1 MSAWPLAFLL
11 EEPGMTRRSALFGL
25 LGAIL
30 MAFTPAVSQ
39 AADPLKIAY
48 SDWPGWVAW
57 EVAIQKDFFKA
68 EGVDVQFTW
77 LEYSPSMD
85 AFSANKVDACLMTNG
100 DAMVT
105 GESGRKSTGILL
117 TDYSNGNDMIV
128 AKPGYNSIK
137 DLKGKKIGVEVTL
150 VEHLMLLKALEA
162 NGMKESDVTLVKVKT
177 DDTPQTLASG
187 GVDAIGAWYPLA
199 GQALKTVAGSK
210 ALFTSAQ
217 VPGLIYDGL
226 YVGKDSLA
234 ARKADWQ
241 KVTKVWFKT
250 VAYIQD
256 PKTHDE
262 AVKIMAAR
270 VKVSPADYD
279 KSLKGTFLLDLPGNV
294 KAYEKRDTLDS
305 VYGSSKTADAFYVKN
320 DVYKKAADI
329 DSYLDVGI
337 IKELSK

>member
-1 MSAWPLAFLL
+1 
-11 EEPGMTRRSALFGL
+11 MTRRSVLFGL
-25 LGAIL
+25 LSAVL
-30 MAFTPAVSQ
+30 MAFAPAVSR

-57 EVAIQKDFFKA
+57 EVAIQKGFFKTEA
-68 EGVDVQFTW
+68 VDVEFIW
-77 LEYSPSMD
+77 LEYAPSMD
-85 AFSANKVDACLMTNG
+85 AFSANKVDAVLMTNG

-105 GESGRKSTGILL
+105 GEAGRKSTGILL

-128 AKPGYNSIK
+128 AKPGIATIK
-137 DLKGKKIGVEVTL
+137 DLKGKKVGIELTL

-162 NGMKESDVTLVKVKT
+162 NSMKESDVTLVKVAT
-177 DDTPQTLASG
+177 NDTPQTLASG
-187 GVDAIGAWYPLA
+187 SVDAIGAWYPLA
-199 GQALKTVAGSK
+199 GQALKQVAGSK
-210 ALFTSAQ
+210 ALFTSKE

-234 ARKADWQ
+234 ARKADWA

-250 VAYIQD
+250 VAYIND

-262 AVKIMAAR
+262 SVKIMAAK
-270 VKVSPADYD
+270 VKVSPEDYD
-279 KSLKGTFLLDLPGNV
+279 KSLKGTFLLDLPGNL
-294 KAYEKRDTLDS
+294 KAYEKRETLDS

-329 DSYLDVGI
+329 DAYLDPSI
-337 IKELSK
+337 LKALPK

>member
-1 MSAWPLAFLL
+1 MGLS
-11 EEPGMTRRSALFGL
+11 RRGL
-25 LGAIL
+25 LVGLFCAL
-30 MAFTPAVSQ
+30 CMAAVPLRAR

-57 EVAIQKDFFKA
+57 EVAIQKGFFKD

-77 LEYSPSMD
+77 LEYAPSMD
-85 AFSANKVDACLMTNG
+85 AFSANKVDAVLMTNG

-105 GESGRKSTGILL
+105 GEAGRKSTGILL

-128 AKPGYNSIK
+128 AKPGINSIK

-162 NGMKESDVTLVKVKT
+162 NGMKESDVTLVKVAT
-177 DDTPQTLASG
+177 NDTPQTLASG
-187 GVDAIGAWYPLA
+187 SVDAIGAWYPLA
-199 GQALKTVAGSK
+199 GQALKQVPGSK

-217 VPGLIYDGL
+217 VPGLIYDAL

-234 ARKADWQ
+234 ARKGDWM
-241 KVTKVWFKT
+241 KVAKVWFKT

-256 PKTHDE
+256 PKTHDD

-270 VKVSPADYD
+270 VKVSPSDYD

-294 KAYEKRDTLDS
+294 KAYEKKETLDS

-320 DVYKKAADI
+320 EVYKKAADI
-329 DSYLDVGI
+329 DSYLDASFV
-337 IKELSK
+337 KELSK

>member
-1 MSAWPLAFLL
+1 MKMSGRMWIVGLVC
-11 EEPGMTRRSALFGL
+11 ALFVG
-25 LGAIL
+25 
-30 MAFTPAVSQ
+30 MVPARSW

-57 EVAIQKDFFKA
+57 EVAIQKGFFKD

-77 LEYSPSMD
+77 LEYAPSMD
-85 AFSANKVDACLMTNG
+85 AFSANKVDAVLMTNG

-128 AKPGYNSIK
+128 AKPGINSIK
-137 DLKGKKIGVEVTL
+137 DLKGKKVGVEVTL

-162 NGMKESDVTLVKVKT
+162 NSMKESDVTLIKVAT
-177 DDTPQTLASG
+177 NDTPQTLASG
-187 GVDAIGAWYPLA
+187 SVDAIGAWYPLA
-199 GQALKTVAGSK
+199 GQALKQVAGSK

-234 ARKADWQ
+234 AHKADWA

-256 PKTHDE
+256 PKTHDD

-270 VKVSPADYD
+270 IKMSPEDYD
-279 KSLKGTFLLDLPGNV
+279 KNLKGTFLLDVAGNV

-305 VYGSSKTADAFYVKN
+305 VYGSSKIADAFYVKN
-320 DVYKKAADI
+320 EVYKKAADI
-329 DSYLDVGI
+329 DSYLDPSFV
-337 IKELSK
+337 KELAK